1 MDAAAPNIYY
11 PGGNVNLPEKLAE
24 ALEPLRASHLPIA
37 RWTPAALLEEFLT
50 MKHFI
55 RSVKIVT
62 SIGDAA
68 VRDELCKLGIQGNFW
83 DQNHLCTPLQFYRFC
98 KWLRTPDGAEG
109 LRTVQK
115 RISLRKKARKRKIA
129 ELDKLVQLLNYQLSD
144 LSQAR
149 KGRIAEIAEL
159 RRQLAMKQAELDR
172 LDAEYR
178 PASDYKALDEQAM
191 TRLCV
196 ERYEEECQDA
206 GKDMAPR
213 TDEELLEVGRT
224 KKRRT

>member
-1 MDAAAPNIYY
+1 MDAAAPNYYY

-37 RWTPAALLEEFLT
+37 RWTQAALLDEFLT
-50 MKHFI
+50 VKLFI

-68 VRDELCKLGIQGNFW
+68 AIDDLCTLGIRGNFW
-83 DQNHLCTPLQFYRFC
+83 DQNHLCTPLQFYKFC
-98 KWLRTPDGAEG
+98 AWLRTPEGAEG
-109 LRTVQK
+109 IRT
-115 RISLRKKARKRKIA
+115 AR
-129 ELDKLVQLLNYQLSD
+129 S
-144 LSQAR
+144 
-149 KGRIAEIAEL
+149 RIAEIDSEMAEH

-172 LDAEYR
+172 LDAEDR

-213 TDEELLEVGRT
+213 TEKLLEVGRS